1 MGIPT
6 PGAQGPWER
15 LMFGP
20 VDIMMHLRGQQRP
33 AMDFYDTPK
42 IVRTLGARCTEIYV
56 GTVCAL
62 SAAVPDSFL

>member
-1 MGIPT
+1 
-6 PGAQGPWER
+6 
-15 LMFGP
+15 MFGP
-20 VDIMMHLRGQQRP
+20 VDVMMHLSGHQRP
-33 AMDFYDTPK
+33 AMDSYDTPK

>member
-1 MGIPT
+1 
-6 PGAQGPWER
+6 
-15 LMFGP
+15 MFGP
-20 VDIMMHLRGQQRP
+20 VDIMVHLRGQQRP
-33 AMDFYDTPK
+33 AMDFYDTQK